1 MGFFEK
7 LTNRVYK
14 WGDLGYLLYKM
25 GYWYVYYVVQGNI
38 GTDKKISERKFKK
51 YHGREINWNNPITL
65 NEKIFWLKLYDRR
78 SIHKILADK
87 YAMRSWMGSKFGNEY
102 LIPLLY
108 KTNRWQ
114 DITMDVIPD
123 EPCIIKASHTSGDY
137 IICRDKSELDIEKVR
152 FMCRCWLG
160 TNFYLQTQ
168 EWQYKDTERTIVIE
182 KLLTGSNGH
191 IPNDYKLHFINGEL
205 AFIYCSVDREGS
217 NKRNIYD
224 ANWKPLNFFWVEGC
238 KDVSNLRGEEIT
250 PPESLPKMIEIGK
263 NIAEM
268 FDYVRVDFYDIEGKL
283 YFGEVTFHHG
293 SGHDV
298 FTPVEYDEYFGKQLI
313 LHKR

>member
-1 MGFFEK
+1 MK
-7 LTNRVYK
+7 DRYINSQLTNLK
-14 WGDLGYLLYKM
+14 EEK
-25 GYWYVYYVVQGNI
+25 
-38 GTDKKISERKFKK
+38 KKI
-51 YHGREINWNNPITL
+51 
-65 NEKIFWLKLYDRR
+65 EKSKDIAVTTAG
-78 SIHKILADK
+78 LATV
-87 YAMRSWMGSKFGNEY
+87 AFGICTIGG
-102 LIPLLY
+102 LFAFPGFALSAL
-108 KTNRWQ
+108 
-114 DITMDVIPD
+114 VGHA
-123 EPCIIKASHTSGDY
+123 EP
-137 IICRDKSELDIEKVR
+137 ELDIEKVR

>member
-263 NIAEM
+263 
-268 FDYVRVDFYDIEGKL
+268 
-283 YFGEVTFHHG
+283 
-293 SGHDV
+293 
-298 FTPVEYDEYFGKQLI
+298 
-313 LHKR
+313 